1 MIDSQFFQE
10 KEFSIRNITLVAGSR
25 PAGRTVDRLETPRPD
40 HGILFIWEGEA
51 HFSSP
56 RIPDLAVHPGELFYI
71 PAGCCYKMQY
81 TAHATSFVLV
91 NLEMLSADGHAIFLN
106 DHFAILARDDE
117 DHRFFEIMVN
127 FERCALESG
136 PGIFCRKKELAY
148 RLLGA
153 LLDENHA
160 DTLEGKRTS
169 AILPGVMMLQ
179 KNYLE
184 NIPIAKFAEACNIS
198 LTNFRSQFAKKYGMS
213 PLQYRNRLRIE
224 RAITLLQEGS
234 CTVAEA
240 AYAAGFENIG
250 YFCRY
255 YKKITGDTPS
265 ETRLRALSRKK
276 TTDSET

>member
-10 KEFSIRNITLVAGSR
+10 KEISIRNITIIAGSR
-25 PAGRTVDRLETPRPD
+25 PAGRTVDRLETPRTD
-40 HGILFIWEGEA
+40 HGILFLWEGEA

-56 RIPDLAVHPGELFYI
+56 RIPDLALHPGELFYI

-81 TAHATSFVLV
+81 TAHSTCFVLV
-91 NLEMLSADGHAIFLN
+91 NLDMLSADGKAIFLD

-117 DHRFFEIMVN
+117 KHRFFEIMVH
-127 FERCALESG
+127 FERCATESG
-136 PGIFCRKKELAY
+136 PGVSCRKKELAY

-153 LLDENHA
+153 ILEANHSEA
-160 DTLEGKRTS
+160 SNQNKAS
-169 AILPGVMMLQ
+169 AILPGVLMLQ

-184 NIPIAKFAEACNIS
+184 NIPIVKFSEVCNIS
-198 LTNFRSQFAKKYGMS
+198 LTNFRSQFTKKYGMS
-213 PLQYRNRLRIE
+213 PLQYRNHLRIE

-255 YKKITGDTPS
+255 YKKITGHTPA
-265 ETRLRALSRKK
+265 ETRRHALARKSPA
-276 TTDSET
+276 DS